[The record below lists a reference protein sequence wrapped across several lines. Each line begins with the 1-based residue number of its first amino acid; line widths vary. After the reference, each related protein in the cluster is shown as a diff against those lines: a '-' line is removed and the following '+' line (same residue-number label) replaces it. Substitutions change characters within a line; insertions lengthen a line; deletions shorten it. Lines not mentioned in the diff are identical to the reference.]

1 MAAAKGRAGTTA
13 DGGRRRSSSS
23 SQPRSRSETAPRRR
37 SESGRRSDSGRRP
50 GSRRRSDSRRH
61 TGTGPLRAHWGRVG
75 ILILVL
81 VAAGLYYAPLR
92 DFFAQ
97 QDRQQKEAATLAE
110 LKRQNKA
117 MEEQIAAMKSEA
129 WLIREARSQFQL
141 VPRGMQAFVV
151 DGLPSDEELPKQEVQ
166 PVAQS
171 LSWGDRLRDLFDT
184 LLR

>member
-1 MAAAKGRAGTTA
+1 MAAANGRAKATA

-23 SQPRSRSETAPRRR
+23 SQPRARSTAAPRRR
-37 SESGRRSDSGRRP
+37 S
-50 GSRRRSDSRRH
+50 GSRRSDSRRS

-117 MEEQIAAMKSEA
+117 MEGQIAAMKSEV
-129 WLIREARSQFQL
+129 WVIREARSQFQL
-141 VPRGMQAFVV
+141 VPKGMQAFVV
-151 DGLPSDEELPKQEVQ
+151 DGLPSDEELPKPEVKA
-166 PVAQS
+166 VAQS
-171 LSWGDRLRDLFDT
+171 LSWGDRLHDLFDT
-184 LLR
+184 LFR